1 MLPSSADAALTAATG
16 AGRVYG
22 HFGYGDLQEAST
34 VKAFQ
39 WKAAAATTKHY
50 LMVSVLPYL
59 STETAFTA
67 GQTISMEFLSMA
79 FDDTMYSITKPSQP
93 GGTSAPDSAGAKAL
107 VASATALAV
116 VASTL
121 F

>member
-1 MLPSSADAALTAATG
+1 MLPSSADTTLATATG
-16 AGRVYG
+16 AGRTYG
-22 HFGYGDLQEAST
+22 HFGYGDLQEATT

-39 WKAAAATTKHY
+39 WKAADAAQKHY

-59 STETAFTA
+59 NGETAFTS
-67 GQTISMEFLSMA
+67 GQTITMEFLSMA
-79 FDDTMYSITKPSQP
+79 FDDTMYAITKPSQP
-93 GGTSAPDSAGAKAL
+93 AATSAPDSAGAKAL